1 MAKKSKMYESP
12 QAAPTEMATAV
23 SGGDSPSESDIV
35 KSANARAQK
44 RHEVKGDE
52 YADMNVLPKSGGE
65 ALDKAGIQDSG
76 YLVKKNLPYGI
87 SVFYNTLP
95 PGMDIED
102 QEIADIR
109 EEPYKEIINKSY
121 PGDGWTGS

>member
-12 QAAPTEMATAV
+12 QAASDEMSTSA
-23 SGGDSPSESDIV
+23 SGGDMPDKHDIV

-44 RHEVKGDE
+44 RHEVKGSP
-52 YADMNVLPKSGGE
+52 YADMDVLPSSGGE
-65 ALDKAGIQDSG
+65 TLDKSGIQDTG
-76 YLVKKNLPYGI
+76 YLVKKNLPYGVN
-87 SVFYNTLP
+87 VFYNSLP

-102 QEIADIR
+102 QEITDIR
-109 EEPYKEIINKSY
+109 AQPYKEITEKSY